1 MELIKRVSSLNKVVF
16 KLRVSGMITPAT
28 TAKVKAELNRFR
40 IYSPVALAV
49 VINSAG
55 GSASQSNLIRQELL
69 AFAEK
74 KNIKVYCFVEDF
86 ATSGAYLV
94 VSAGNEVYS
103 LKSSLVGAVGA
114 SFTFFDV
121 KSLAKDY
128 GITRRQ

>member
-1 MELIKRVSSLNKVVF
+1 MYWITRSQLNF
-16 KLRVSGMITPAT
+16 WET
-28 TAKVKAELNRFR
+28 
-40 IYSPVALAV
+40 
-49 VINSAG
+49 G